1 MIEFLHP
8 WVLIALFVIP
18 IIIWFFNKRSSS
30 FEGTM
35 RISSSSLL
43 EGSFRKRGEFR
54 YKIVLYLKIPLL
66 LVSSLLFEWL
76 RPVTVDK
83 LYTLKLF

>member
-54 YKIVLYLKIPLL
+54 YKIVLYLK
-66 LVSSLLFEWL
+66 VSE
-76 RPVTVDK
+76 
-83 LYTLKLF
+83 

>member
-54 YKIVLYLKIPLL
+54 YKIVLYLKILYDFLPFGFHFGISASQFPPLD
-66 LVSSLLFEWL
+66 V
-76 RPVTVDK
+76 
-83 LYTLKLF
+83 